1 MQRNQ
6 NTLSTV
12 CDIKSNVIERNRHYL
27 KLLLKMIIVNT
38 ILLYFYVLQHF
49 YAIQMFSVVI

>member
-49 YAIQMFSVVI
+49 YAIQMFSVVN

>member
-1 MQRNQ
+1 MQGNQ
-6 NTLSTV
+6 NTLSIV
-12 CDIKSNVIERNRHYL
+12 CDKKSNIIERNGHYL

-49 YAIQMFSVVI
+49 YAIQMFSLVI